1 MFVADPYGFDVAQP
15 VELVEDRVALVT
27 PQLEDR
33 SIFVARMTA
42 AVEALLANSDVT
54 EVVLVGYSFG
64 GTGAVEIIGNAPDAM
79 IGEGVCDE
87 RKIGVAVLFLA

>member
-1 MFVADPYGFDVAQP
+1 MADPYGFDVAQP

-64 GTGAVEIIGNAPDAM
+64 GTGVLEMIRNAPDAM
-79 IGEGVCDE
+79 IGEGHGDSWSACVY
-87 RKIGVAVLFLA
+87 VVWQV